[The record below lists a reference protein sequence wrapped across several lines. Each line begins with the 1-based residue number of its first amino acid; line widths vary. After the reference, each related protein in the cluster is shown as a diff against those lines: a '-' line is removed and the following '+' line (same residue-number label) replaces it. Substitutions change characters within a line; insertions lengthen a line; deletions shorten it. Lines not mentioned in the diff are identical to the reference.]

1 MLEDSPDKGCSSAT
15 ALLCRKHPQRDLRN
29 DHMFANA
36 VDKHAQCK
44 RRATTLCI
52 SSNTAPKGYS
62 AFAVSLVAGG
72 GAGVIETI
80 LTYPLDL
87 VRTRLQML
95 QDTTGNVANLIPSK
109 FPRRRHSP
117 GIIRLLASIAQEEG
131 FLRLYR
137 GLLPPLI
144 SEVPRRALK
153 FSANEFYTH
162 QGRAFLKKW
171 SGISSPSFPVLLAAV
186 AGTLTGLT
194 ETLLHTPF
202 ELLKTRLQSREFQHC
217 RDAHACAQE
226 VWAQGGRVQG
236 GWRRL
241 LAFYQGWE
249 AYLWRQGV
257 WNGVFFTSIAA
268 IRTHAPLA
276 LFLPASSAPTTS
288 PRSTASVQCSLSSP
302 SSCPAPPLKLSP
314 LPSPLTSSSS
324 FAFPL
329 VFLSTA
335 RVYDFVTGLLA
346 GTVATLL
353 NTPFDVCKTRLQC
366 VTYSRT
372 GGCGG
377 RDGGASLPWV
387 LPYLR
392 EICKKEGLRGCFR
405 GLNARLCRAAPG
417 SGILLVAYEG
427 IAKLMRLE
435 EPM

>member
-1 MLEDSPDKGCSSAT
+1 MALFQDVCALVFSLAQPTSAS
-15 ALLCRKHPQRDLRN
+15 
-29 DHMFANA
+29 
-36 VDKHAQCK
+36 
-44 RRATTLCI
+44 LCI
-52 SSNTAPKGYS
+52 GGLLLLFQEVCN
-62 AFAVSLVAGG
+62 SLKRKCYV
-72 GAGVIETI
+72 
-80 LTYPLDL
+80 D
-87 VRTRLQML
+87 
-95 QDTTGNVANLIPSK
+95 NLA
-109 FPRRRHSP
+109 P
-117 GIIRLLASIAQEEG
+117 GISRQSRFSVDCRGHEDACENERHLGILRDVRRLAWVISWAADCSLNNAGPWSLPHTVLLPLFNIISGTDARGHWFLPASGLPSPSSLASHASPAHP
-131 FLRLYR
+131 LYH
-137 GLLPPLI
+137 PL
-144 SEVPRRALK
+144 A
-153 FSANEFYTH
+153 
-162 QGRAFLKKW
+162 
-171 SGISSPSFPVLLAAV
+171 GISSPSFPVLLAAV

>member
-1 MLEDSPDKGCSSAT
+1 MASRSRFPPPQNIKKSLIAITHNEPAYEYILERIPQMLEDSPDKGCSSAT

-171 SGISSPSFPVLLAAV
+171 SG
-186 AGTLTGLT
+186 
-194 ETLLHTPF
+194 
-202 ELLKTRLQSREFQHC
+202 
-217 RDAHACAQE
+217 
-226 VWAQGGRVQG
+226 
-236 GWRRL
+236 
-241 LAFYQGWE
+241 
-249 AYLWRQGV
+249 
-257 WNGVFFTSIAA
+257 
-268 IRTHAPLA
+268 
-276 LFLPASSAPTTS
+276 
-288 PRSTASVQCSLSSP
+288 
-302 SSCPAPPLKLSP
+302 
-314 LPSPLTSSSS
+314 
-324 FAFPL
+324 
-329 VFLSTA
+329 
-335 RVYDFVTGLLA
+335 
-346 GTVATLL
+346 
-353 NTPFDVCKTRLQC
+353 
-366 VTYSRT
+366 
-372 GGCGG
+372 
-377 RDGGASLPWV
+377 
-387 LPYLR
+387 
-392 EICKKEGLRGCFR
+392 
-405 GLNARLCRAAPG
+405 RAA
-417 SGILLVAYEG
+417 
-427 IAKLMRLE
+427 R
-435 EPM
+435 